1 MPNAI
6 PAALVR
12 PVLTDSSYHKIC
24 KAVPLPAPFKSLIA
38 SYALP
43 PIPLSAKP
51 ANQASSF
58 KMRLEVVVRI
68 LAMRIL
74 AMLIAAV
81 RLQPELAVLVF
92 ATLQAV
98 QGVALQG
105 PAPPAKTT

>member
-1 MPNAI
+1 
-6 PAALVR
+6 
-12 PVLTDSSYHKIC
+12 
-24 KAVPLPAPFKSLIA
+24 
-38 SYALP
+38 
-43 PIPLSAKP
+43 
-51 ANQASSF
+51 
-58 KMRLEVVVRI
+58 MRLEVVVRI